1 MKNWK
6 IMLELPGVNVGNYGF
21 LTIIYEISKNSQSI
35 QKDSIKKVYQNYD
48 LRLYSLKLDKEIEKL
63 DKLLI
68 K

>member
-1 MKNWK
+1 MN
-6 IMLELPGVNVGNYGF
+6 EVVENDVGYYEF
-21 LTIIYEISKNSQSI
+21 LSIIHEISKKSQSI

-48 LRLYSLKLDKEIEKL
+48 LRLYRIKLEKEIAEL